1 MPRVPKVEEAEVRG
15 CCHQSMVMSHW
26 LEGSTN
32 DKWRQHKKTVT
43 CTPQRVPC
51 YSELQHSATQVL
63 KSTISLYFRYFG
75 SPSTGNPPPARAF
88 FIASTV
94 VFSES
99 KVTVA
104 VWFSA
109 SVETFE
115 TPLIP
120 LRIVP
125 TLAAVPAH
133 LQPGTDKV
141 AVFSA
146 ANTGCKPI
154 RQNITNTS
162 TDKNLFFP
170 ITSSLLSLE
179 SS

>member
-1 MPRVPKVEEAEVRG
+1 MPQGTKVYLSNV
-15 CCHQSMVMSHW
+15 
-26 LEGSTN
+26 
-32 DKWRQHKKTVT
+32 
-43 CTPQRVPC
+43 
-51 YSELQHSATQVL
+51 
-63 KSTISLYFRYFG
+63 G

-88 FIASTV
+88 VIASTV

-104 VWFSA
+104 VWLSE
-109 SVETFE
+109 SVLTFE
-115 TPLIP
+115 TPLKP

-141 AVFSA
+141 TVVSA
-146 ANTGCKPI
+146 AKAGCKAI
-154 RQNITNTS
+154 RQNVTNTS

-170 ITSSLLSLE
+170 IKSSLLSLDY
-179 SS
+179 S

>member
-1 MPRVPKVEEAEVRG
+1 MKHIHVVTTEPKRM
-15 CCHQSMVMSHW
+15 QMSNGTKVY
-26 LEGSTN
+26 LRN
-32 DKWRQHKKTVT
+32 V
-43 CTPQRVPC
+43 
-51 YSELQHSATQVL
+51 
-63 KSTISLYFRYFG
+63 G

-104 VWFSA
+104 VWFSE
-109 SVETFE
+109 SVSTFE

-120 LRIVP
+120 LRIAP

-141 AVFSA
+141 TVFSA
-146 ANTGCKPI
+146 AKAGCKAI
-154 RQNITNTS
+154 RQNVTNTS
-162 TDKNLFFP
+162 TDKNFFFS
-170 ITSSLLSLE
+170 IESSLLSLDY
-179 SS
+179 S